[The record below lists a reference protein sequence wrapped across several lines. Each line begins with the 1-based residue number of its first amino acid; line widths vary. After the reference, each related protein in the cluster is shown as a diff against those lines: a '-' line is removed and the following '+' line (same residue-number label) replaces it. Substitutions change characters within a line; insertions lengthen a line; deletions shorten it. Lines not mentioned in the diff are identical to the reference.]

1 MSGNG
6 GCSSR
11 FARVLFHDRPP
22 RRPLAS
28 VTIDGEAWPVGG
40 AQLAAL
46 DRGRA
51 LLQLRPWPP
60 GWELPGGHCEPGEEP
75 AAAAAREAEEETG
88 HTFRVLGLVGVYS
101 WEGLRTAGDAVFLG
115 EITGGRARRSIEAW
129 SVRLFEPE
137 ELPRTVFP
145 WCRQRI
151 LDAVAC
157 SRGAPPV
164 HRVQPVTM
172 RHVMSFGT
180 SWMQAPVDALSRR
193 RRARENHR

>member
-22 RRPLAS
+22 RQPVLS
-28 VTIDGEAWPVGG
+28 VTVDGEAWPVGG

-172 RHVMSFGT
+172 RQVMSFGT